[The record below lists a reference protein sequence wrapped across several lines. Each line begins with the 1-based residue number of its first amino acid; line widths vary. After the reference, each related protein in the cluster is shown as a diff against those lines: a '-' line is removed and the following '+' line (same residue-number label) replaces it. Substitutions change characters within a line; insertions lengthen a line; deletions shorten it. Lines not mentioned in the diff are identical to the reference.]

1 MVYLRSGSS
10 AVREL
15 SPRVD
20 PPRFLSV
27 LLSQRGG
34 QTHSLSLPER
44 GWGWGLPS
52 PDSPSEAFL
61 RPEGF
66 LKDSEL
72 LVQLGLSLGELL

>member
-10 AVREL
+10 AVQKL
-15 SPRVD
+15 FPRVD
-20 PPRFLSV
+20 PSRFLSI

-34 QTHSLSLPER
+34 QTHPLSFPER

-61 RPEGF
+61 
-66 LKDSEL
+66 KDSEL
-72 LVQLGLSLGELL
+72 LVQLGLSLSELL